1 MKEQIYTIPVNEA
14 FEAGDECP
22 FCHMRRQ
29 AEQRAMRY
37 VAGPGASYM
46 EPDVRE
52 TTAKVGFCKR
62 HTKALYDYG
71 NPLGAALMLQT
82 HMESLLSELQKEEK
96 HPDMPESG
104 LFGKNKKD
112 PYHRIV
118 AARVESC
125 YLCDKVNYNMDR
137 YFDTFFYL
145 LGKEPE
151 FKEKFLSCKG
161 FCMDHFA
168 QLLEVAE
175 KKLPKKDRAWFYPA
189 VYKLMRENFQRV
201 KEDLDWMIA
210 KYDYRNASAPWKNSK
225 DALSRAM
232 QKLEGIYPADPP
244 YKND

>member
-82 HMESLLSELQKEEK
+82 HMESLLSELQKE
-96 HPDMPESG
+96 D
-104 LFGKNKKD
+104 
-112 PYHRIV
+112 
-118 AARVESC
+118 ARNS
-125 YLCDKVNYNMDR
+125 
-137 YFDTFFYL
+137 
-145 LGKEPE
+145 
-151 FKEKFLSCKG
+151 
-161 FCMDHFA
+161 
-168 QLLEVAE
+168 
-175 KKLPKKDRAWFYPA
+175 
-189 VYKLMRENFQRV
+189 RERF
-201 KEDLDWMIA
+201 
-210 KYDYRNASAPWKNSK
+210 P
-225 DALSRAM
+225 
-232 QKLEGIYPADPP
+232 
-244 YKND
+244 